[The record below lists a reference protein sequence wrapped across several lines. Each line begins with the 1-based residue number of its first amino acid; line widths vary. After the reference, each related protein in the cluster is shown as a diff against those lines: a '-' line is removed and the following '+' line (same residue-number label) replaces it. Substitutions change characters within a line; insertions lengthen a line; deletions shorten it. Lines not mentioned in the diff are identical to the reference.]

1 MSHPF
6 ERFCKEIRW
15 VFDTGDV
22 FYIHE
27 MTIHT
32 VTNEV
37 NADVDV
43 FHAVVRMWIV
53 RAHDRP
59 LVVTVKNTGFILGEA
74 EFKEKGAKPDDLS
87 RAMRARN
94 VFRLAG
100 RQSNDCLLFGRPR
113 NRAVAA
119 HDDISRY
126 GFPSFRH
133 GPI

>member
-6 ERFCKEIRW
+6 ERFCKEIGW

-27 MTIHT
+27 TTIHT
-32 VTNEV
+32 VMNEV

-53 RAHDRP
+53 RAHNRP
-59 LVVTVKNTGFILGEA
+59 SVVTMKNTGFILGEA
-74 EFKEKGAKPDDLS
+74 EFEEKGAKPDDPVACNACKKCILLC
-87 RAMRARN
+87 RTTKQ
-94 VFRLAG
+94 RL
-100 RQSNDCLLFGRPR
+100 LLFGRPR

-119 HDDISRY
+119 HDDISGY